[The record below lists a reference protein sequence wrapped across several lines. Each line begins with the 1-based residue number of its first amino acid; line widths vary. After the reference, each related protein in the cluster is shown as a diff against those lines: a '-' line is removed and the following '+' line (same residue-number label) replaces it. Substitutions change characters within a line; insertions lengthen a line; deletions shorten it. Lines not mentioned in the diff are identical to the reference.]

1 MDDIRA
7 ELRKIPPVTRF
18 MVLSSAAV
26 SLPVMMHILSGYKV
40 VYTPGLVFG
49 KAQIWRIWTSWF
61 LGPSGVP
68 FIFDM
73 LMLYRASNEL
83 EEALFGGHS
92 ADYAWHLLV
101 SGAAIMGLNM
111 PLGTLIFF
119 RPLLHLLVYRAA
131 RSNPEAQVSLFG
143 LISIKNIYFP
153 FVMLGMDLVSG
164 GPPALIQSLTGVIA
178 SHIWFMLLPEPGQ
191 LRSAPTASSGV
202 RSYGGSSTYTLSGG
216 GRSTSA
222 PITNTAGWRKY
233 AVAPGWVRWL
243 VGGMH
248 EQGGSETRSWGTA
261 VVPPRAGAR
270 QDNKSGGYNWGSG
283 HRLGSE

>member
-61 LGPSGVP
+61 LGPSGIP

-83 EEALFGGHS
+83 EEVLFGGHS

-101 SGAAIMGLNM
+101 SGAAIMGLNV
-111 PLGTLIFF
+111 PLRTLIFF

-178 SHIWFMLLPEPGQ
+178 SHVWFMLLPEPGQ
-191 LRSAPTASSGV
+191 LRATPTASSGV

-222 PITNTAGWRKY
+222 PSTSAPGWRKY

-261 VVPPRAGAR
+261 VVPPRAGGS
-270 QDNKSGGYNWGSG
+270 QDSKSGGYNWGSG
-283 HRLGSE
+283 QRLGSE

>member
-7 ELRKIPPVTRF
+7 ELRKISPVTRF

-26 SLPVMMHILSGYKV
+26 SLPVMMHILSGYTV

-49 KAQIWRIWTSWF
+49 KAQIWRLWTSWF

-83 EEALFGGHS
+83 EEVLFGGHS

-101 SGAAIMGLNM
+101 SGAAIMGLNV
-111 PLGTLIFF
+111 PLRTLIFF

-153 FVMLGMDLVSG
+153 FVMLGMDLISD
-164 GPPALIQSLTGVIA
+164 GPPALLQSLTGVIA
-178 SHIWFMLLPEPGQ
+178 SHAWFMLFPDPGQ
-191 LRSAPTASSGV
+191 LRSTPSTSSGV

-216 GRSTSA
+216 GRSTST
-222 PITNTAGWRKY
+222 PTINTSGWRKY

-248 EQGGSETRSWGTA
+248 ERGGSETRSWGTA
-261 VVPPRAGAR
+261 IVPPRAEANQG
-270 QDNKSGGYNWGSG
+270 NKNGGHDWGTG
-283 HRLGSE
+283 YRLGSE

>member
-7 ELRKIPPVTRF
+7 EIRKIPPVTRF
-18 MVLSSAAV
+18 MVLSSTAV
-26 SLPVMMHILSGYKV
+26 SLPVMMHVLSGYKV

-49 KAQIWRIWTSWF
+49 QAQIWRLWTSWF
-61 LGPSGVP
+61 LGPSGLP

-83 EEALFGGHS
+83 EEVLYGGHS

-101 SGAAIMGLNM
+101 SGAAIMGLNV
-111 PLGTLIFF
+111 PLRTLVFF
-119 RPLLHLLVYRAA
+119 RPLLHFLVYRAA

-153 FVMLGMDLVSG
+153 FVMLGMDLVNG

-178 SHIWFMLLPEPGQ
+178 SHAWFMLLPEPGQ
-191 LRSAPTASSGV
+191 LRSTPSVSSGV
-202 RSYGGSSTYTLSGG
+202 QSHGGSSTYTLSGG
-216 GRSTSA
+216 GRSTSI
-222 PITNTAGWRKY
+222 PSINITGWRKY
-233 AVAPGWVRWL
+233 AVAPSWVRWL

-261 VVPPRAGAR
+261 VVPPRAGANR
-270 QDNKSGGYNWGSG
+270 ENKNGGHNWGSG

>member
-73 LMLYRASNEL
+73 LMLYRASSEL

-101 SGAAIMGLNM
+101 SGAAIMGLNL

-178 SHIWFMLLPEPGQ
+178 SHIWFMLFPEPGR
-191 LRSAPTASSGV
+191 LHSTPTASSGV

-222 PITNTAGWRKY
+222 PSTNTAGWRKY
-233 AVAPGWVRWL
+233 AAAPGWVRWL
-243 VGGMH
+243 VGGVH

-261 VVPPRAGAR
+261 VVPPRAEAR

-283 HRLGSE
+283 QRLGSE